1 MNGSSPKV
9 VSRKGAKTQS
19 LFRLRNGKLFPTTMF
34 LLAAILLMTHFA
46 FAQGATAKAWADST
60 SFVIGDAITVHVE
73 LQHPEKANLSM
84 LAGDTLGAFSI
95 LARSPFD
102 ETSATSSATSLTVA
116 AYDSGTAILP
126 PLQFAYFVPNESTP
140 KTIATNPLIF
150 SIRLVEVD
158 TSEAI
163 KDIKPVLSIPLTVA
177 EWSLIFGAIVGA
189 ALLVYSIIQYRKRK
203 RAEKSEEKYV
213 PPPKA
218 AHILALEELA
228 LLKEKRLWQQG
239 LVKPYYSEATE
250 IVRRYFEHRYGFMAL
265 EKTTDETMDDLR
277 RFSNAHPVLEQ
288 TDRILRR
295 ADLVKFAKHQASIPE
310 HEEMM
315 TTAFEIVDKTKV
327 VETAPVQEVG
337 AT

>member
-1 MNGSSPKV
+1 MKE
-9 VSRKGAKTQS
+9 VSRKAAKSQS
-19 LFRLRNGKLFPTTMF
+19 LFLFVSLLF
-34 LLAAILLMTHFA
+34 LAAPPVA
-46 FAQGATAKAWADST
+46 PGQAPAAKARADST
-60 SFVIGDAITVHVE
+60 SFVVGDAITVHVE
-73 LQHPEKANLSM
+73 LHHPERAKLSA
-84 LAGDTLGAFSI
+84 LVGDTLGAFHILSRDSI
-95 LARSPFD
+95 
-102 ETSATSSATSLTVA
+102 EHSSATTSTGNFTIA

-126 PLQFAYFVPNESTP
+126 PLQFAYFAPNDSTP

-158 TSEAI
+158 TSQAI

-177 EWSLIFGAIVGA
+177 EWSLILGTIVGA
-189 ALLVYSIIQYRKRK
+189 ALLVYSVIQYRKRK
-203 RAEKSEEKYV
+203 QAEKPEEKYV

-250 IVRRYFEHRYGFMAL
+250 IVRRYFEHRFGFMAL
-265 EKTTDETMDDLR
+265 EKTTDEIMDDLR

-310 HEEMM
+310 HDE
-315 TTAFEIVDKTKV
+315 TLAAAFEIVDKTKV
-327 VETAPVQEVG
+327 VEAAEPMGKEKETADV
-337 AT
+337 